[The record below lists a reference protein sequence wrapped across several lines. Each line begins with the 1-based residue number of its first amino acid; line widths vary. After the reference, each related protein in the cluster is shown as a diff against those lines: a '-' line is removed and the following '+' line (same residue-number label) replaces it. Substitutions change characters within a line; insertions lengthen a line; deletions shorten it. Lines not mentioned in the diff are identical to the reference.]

1 MGAKIFKEAGIPT
14 EGITMPLNG
23 FSLYTEGN
31 ILSLEKF
38 RLYSDGN
45 YDSIP
50 EENRARIIA
59 DAEMMLDAEIPFMPL
74 SLYREF
80 FTIGNRANFE
90 SRFFRRRD
98 MALTLAMAEYCEG
111 KGRFTDKLADVVWA
125 ITEESTWIRPAHT
138 THSPSHPGTSVPE
151 VFGGERLHGIDLFSA
166 TTAAA
171 MTAVYKYAGAA
182 LDTVS
187 PLICE
192 RLVYEIK
199 NRTIR
204 PYVNALFYWSGI
216 FGNRVN
222 NWCPWIVSNVLYVTA
237 LLEED
242 TRVRAEVVRRSMNYL
257 DNFTAGYHDDGGCDE
272 GAGYWWH
279 AGGSL
284 VDALEIIYDMT
295 GGKVDMFDHPLVR
308 AIGEYVAKVNIHK
321 KNFVNFADC
330 HSRISA
336 DGCLLMRMGDRC
348 ASPMLVSFGATMRG
362 VVKPTLNPSAPYRS
376 IKNMSTPILTEFP
389 PASAATHA
397 YLDGL
402 QVMVLRENCD
412 TGRGMFLS
420 AKGGNNGE
428 SHNHNDVG
436 SFIVYHDGRPV
447 LIDVGVGQYTKQTF
461 SDRRYELWFM
471 QSNYHNLPTFD
482 GVGEMQGE
490 KYAAKNVVYDEK
502 NGTLSLDIEGAYP
515 DAAEL
520 KHYHRTI
527 GMKDGVVTVSEDVTL
542 STEKKICFH
551 FMSSTK
557 PVLNKQG
564 EIQLAEGRI
573 LNYPTGLEC
582 KIEEFYSEGLDAKSE
597 WGTENLWRIHL
608 FTTAK
613 EYKGEFTI
621 K

>member
-1 MGAKIFKEAGIPT
+1 MGAKIFKEAGINAD
-14 EGITMPLNG
+14 GIVLP
-23 FSLYTEGN
+23 
-31 ILSLEKF
+31 LEKF
-38 RLYSDGN
+38 RLYTDGS
-45 YDSIP
+45 YDTVP

-59 DAEMMLDAEIPFMPL
+59 DAESMLDAEIPFMPL

-111 KGRFTDKLADVVWA
+111 KGRFTDKLADVIWA
-125 ITEESTWIRPAHT
+125 ILEESSWILPAHT
-138 THSPSHPGTSVPE
+138 VHSPSYPGTSVPE
-151 VFGGERLHGIDLFSA
+151 VFGNERLHGIDLFSA

-171 MTAVYKYAGAA
+171 MTAVYRYAGTA

-204 PYVNALFYWSGI
+204 PYVNTIFSWSGA
-216 FGNRVN
+216 FGGRVN
-222 NWCPWIVSNVLYVTA
+222 NWNPWIISNVLYVTA

-242 TRVRAEVVRRSMNYL
+242 TRVRTEVVRRSMSYL
-257 DNFTAGYHDDGGCDE
+257 DNFTNGYHSDGGCDE

-284 VDALEIIYDMT
+284 VDSLELIYDMT
-295 GGKVDMFDHPLVR
+295 GGAVDMFPHPLVR
-308 AIGEYVAKVNIHK
+308 AIGEYVAKVNIDK
-321 KNFVNFADC
+321 RNFVNFADC
-330 HSRISA
+330 HSKINA
-336 DGCLLMRMGDRC
+336 DGCLLMRMGNRC
-348 ASPMLVSFGATMRG
+348 GSPMLVSFGATMRG
-362 VVKPTLNPSAPYRS
+362 IVKPTLNPSAPYRS
-376 IKNMSTPILTEFP
+376 IKNMSTEILTEFP
-389 PASAATHA
+389 PASAAKKA

-402 QVMVLRENCD
+402 QVMVLREECD
-412 TGRGMFLS
+412 TGVGMFLA

-436 SFIVYHDGRPV
+436 SFIVYRDGRPV

-461 SDRRYELWFM
+461 SSRRYELWFM
-471 QSNYHNLPTFD
+471 QSNYHNLPTFG

-490 KYAAKNVVYDEK
+490 SYKAKDVVFDAE
-502 NGTLSLDIEGAYP
+502 NGEISMQIAGAYP
-515 DAAEL
+515 VAAEVEG
-520 KHYHRTI
+520 YRRVI
-527 GMKDGVVTVSEDVTL
+527 GMTDGRVSVKEDVTL
-542 STEKKICFH
+542 KTEKKICFH
-551 FMSSTK
+551 FMSPVA
-557 PVLNKQG
+557 PVLNKTG
-564 EIQLAEGRI
+564 EIALAEGRI
-573 LNYPTGLEC
+573 LHYPEGLEC
-582 KIEEFYSEGLDAKSE
+582 EIEEFYSEGLNAKAE

-608 FTTAK
+608 YTTAK

-621 K
+621 E

>member
-1 MGAKIFKEAGIPT
+1 MGAKIFKEAGINAD
-14 EGITMPLNG
+14 GIV
-23 FSLYTEGN
+23 
-31 ILSLEKF
+31 LSLEEF
-38 RLYSDGN
+38 RLYTDGS
-45 YDSIP
+45 YDRIP
-50 EENRARIIA
+50 EENKERIIK
-59 DAEMMLDAEIPFMPL
+59 DAEGYLEAEIPFMPL

-90 SRFFRRRD
+90 ARFFKRRD

-111 KGRFTDKLADVVWA
+111 KGRFTDKLADVIWA
-125 ITEESTWIRPAHT
+125 ILEESSWILPAHT
-138 THSPSHPGTSVPE
+138 VHSPSYPGTSVPE
-151 VFGGERLHGIDLFSA
+151 VFGTERLHGIDLFSA

-204 PYVNALFYWSGI
+204 PYVNTIFSWSGA
-216 FGNRVN
+216 FGGRVN
-222 NWCPWIVSNVLYVTA
+222 NWNPWIISNVLYVTA

-242 TRVRAEVVRRSMNYL
+242 TRVRTEVVRRSMNYL
-257 DNFTAGYHDDGGCDE
+257 DNFTNGYHNDGGCDE

-284 VDALEIIYDMT
+284 WDSLELIYDMT
-295 GGKVDMFDHPLVR
+295 GGNVNMLSHPLVR
-308 AIGEYVAKVNIHK
+308 AIGEYVAKVNIHE

-330 HSRISA
+330 HGKIGA
-336 DGCLLMRMGDRC
+336 DGTMLMRYGRRC
-348 ASPMLVSFGATMRG
+348 GSDMLVSFGATMRG
-362 VVKPTLNPSAPYRS
+362 IVKPTLNPSAPYRS
-376 IKNMSTPILTEFP
+376 IKNMSTEILTEFP

-402 QVMVLRENCD
+402 QVMVLRENRD
-412 TGRGMFLS
+412 TGVGMFLA

-461 SDRRYELWFM
+461 SNRRYELWFM
-471 QSNYHNLPTFD
+471 QSNYHNLPTF
-482 GVGEMQGE
+482 GGIGEMQGE
-490 KYAAKNVVYDEK
+490 KYAANNVVYDEE

-515 DAAEL
+515 DAAEVE
-520 KHYHRTI
+520 HYHRTI
-527 GMKDGVVTVSEDVTL
+527 GMKNATVTVTEDVKL
-542 STEKKICFH
+542 ATEKKICFH
-551 FMSSTK
+551 FMSNVA
-557 PVLNKQG
+557 PVLNKTG
-564 EIQLAEGRI
+564 EIALAEGRI
-573 LNYPTGLEC
+573 LYYPTNLEC
-582 KIEEFYSEGLDAKSE
+582 KIEEFYSEGLNAKSE

-608 FTTAK
+608 YTTAK
-613 EYKGEFTI
+613 EYNGEFTI